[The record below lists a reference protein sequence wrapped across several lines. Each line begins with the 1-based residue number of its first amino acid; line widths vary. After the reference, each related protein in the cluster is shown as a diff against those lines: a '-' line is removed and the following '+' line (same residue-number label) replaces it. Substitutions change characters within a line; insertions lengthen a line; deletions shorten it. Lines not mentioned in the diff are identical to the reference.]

1 MASEP
6 PDSDPSIGSVNGGGV
21 NADVGANPSDE
32 DVVRTLVEIEKSSTP
47 KDELVATSPISEQ
60 GSPSLARNPNAGIRA
75 LVGLV
80 ILLSFAAMLVVK
92 RALSPSTS
100 STSSKFSTS
109 SRTRTASGARSRS
122 YDRAMQA
129 QAQVQAEDL
138 LQRLASGDSAAAEEV
153 SAQASTWIGKVT
165 RTGRTDHLITTAINS
180 HDMHSRQAALDAELA
195 LDGIPQNEEGLTL
208 LTNAVGNPSSR
219 AWALWLLGAIGNR
232 GVDAPHTAKIVGA
245 YLADPDVN
253 VRASAVNGL
262 SLIATDETVPMLLD
276 RFRNDPSPVVQE
288 RAACGLAESGMYT
301 KAQRMVAAESLINW
315 LDDPLLAGQQRNW
328 DIQALGDISGQH
340 FGADT
345 AAGEAGTRAIARNA
359 QQGSSSLY
367 FCFSV
372 VETVPCD

>member
-1 MASEP
+1 MASVP
-6 PDSDPSIGSVNGGGV
+6 PDGDPSIRSVNGDGV

-47 KDELVATSPISEQ
+47 KDELVATPPISEQ
-60 GSPSLARNPNAGIRA
+60 GSPSLVRNPNAGTRA

-80 ILLSFAAMLVVK
+80 VLLSFAASVVVK
-92 RALSPSTS
+92 RALLPSVS

-109 SRTRTASGARSRS
+109 SKTKAASGVRPRS

-129 QAQVQAEDL
+129 QAEDL

-153 SAQASTWIGKVT
+153 SAQASTWIGKAT
-165 RTGRTDHLITTAINS
+165 RTGRTDQLITTAINS
-180 HDMHSRQAALDAELA
+180 HDMHSRQAALEAELA

-208 LTNAVGNPSSR
+208 LTNAVGNPSGR

-232 GVDAPHTAKIVGA
+232 GVDTPHTAKIVGA
-245 YLADPDVN
+245 YLSDPDVN

-288 RAACGLAESGMYT
+288 RAACGLAESGMFT

-315 LDDPLLAGQQRNW
+315 LDDPLLTGQQRNW

-345 AAGEAGTRAIARNA
+345 AAWRSWFESNR
-359 QQGSSSLY
+359 
-367 FCFSV
+367 
-372 VETVPCD
+372 

>member
-1 MASEP
+1 MASVP
-6 PDSDPSIGSVNGGGV
+6 PDGDPSIRSVNGGGL

-47 KDELVATSPISEQ
+47 KDELVASPPISDQ
-60 GSPSLARNPNAGIRA
+60 GSPSLVRNPNAGIRA

-80 ILLSFAAMLVVK
+80 ILLAFAATLVVK
-92 RALSPSTS
+92 RALLPSTSSS

-109 SRTRTASGARSRS
+109 TRSKAPSGVRPRS

-129 QAQVQAEDL
+129 QAQAQAEDL
-138 LQRLASGDSAAAEEV
+138 LQRLASGDGAAAGEV
-153 SAQASTWIGKVT
+153 SAQASTWVGKAT
-165 RTGRTDHLITTAINS
+165 RTGRTDQLITTAINL
-180 HDMHSRQAALDAELA
+180 HDIPSRQAALDAELA
-195 LDGIPQNEEGLTL
+195 LDGIPQNEEGLKL

-232 GVDAPHTAKIVGA
+232 GVDTPHTAKIVGA
-245 YLADPDVN
+245 YLSDPDVN

-315 LDDPLLAGQQRNW
+315 LDDLLLAGQQRNW
-328 DIQALGDISGQH
+328 DLQALGDISGQH

-345 AAGEAGTRAIARNA
+345 AAWRSWYESNH
-359 QQGSSSLY
+359 
-367 FCFSV
+367 
-372 VETVPCD
+372 

>member
-1 MASEP
+1 MASVP
-6 PDSDPSIGSVNGGGV
+6 PDGDPSIRSVNGGGV

-47 KDELVATSPISEQ
+47 KDELVATSPISDH
-60 GSPSLARNPNAGIRA
+60 GSPPLVRNPNAGNKA

-80 ILLSFAAMLVVK
+80 LLLSFAATLVVK

-109 SRTRTASGARSRS
+109 SKTKTASGVRPRS

-129 QAQVQAEDL
+129 QAEDL
-138 LQRLASGDSAAAEEV
+138 LQRLASGDSAAAEEA
-153 SAQASTWIGKVT
+153 SAQASTWIGKAS
-165 RTGRTDHLITTAINS
+165 RTGRTDQLITTAINL

-195 LDGIPQNEEGLTL
+195 LDGIPQNEEGLKL

-232 GVDAPHTAKIVGA
+232 GVDTPHTAKIVGT
-245 YLADPDVN
+245 YLSDPDVN

-301 KAQRMVAAESLINW
+301 KAQRTLAAESLIHW
-315 LDDPLLAGQQRNW
+315 LDDSLLTSQQRNW

-345 AAGEAGTRAIARNA
+345 AAWRSWYESNR
-359 QQGSSSLY
+359 
-367 FCFSV
+367 
-372 VETVPCD
+372 

>member
-1 MASEP
+1 MASVP
-6 PDSDPSIGSVNGGGV
+6 PDSDPSIGSVNDSSV
-21 NADVGANPSDE
+21 NADARANPSDE

-47 KDELVATSPISEQ
+47 TLKDELVATPPISEQ
-60 GSPSLARNPNAGIRA
+60 GSPSPVRNPSAGVRA

-92 RALSPSTS
+92 RALLSSAP

-109 SRTRTASGARSRS
+109 SRTKTASSVRPRS

-129 QAQVQAEDL
+129 QAQTQAEEL
-138 LQRLASGDSAAAEEV
+138 LQRLASGDSAAADAV
-153 SAQASTWIGKVT
+153 SAQASAWTGKAT
-165 RTGRTDHLITTAINS
+165 RTGKTDQLITSAINS
-180 HDMHSRQAALDAELA
+180 HDIPSRQAALDAELA
-195 LDGIPQNEEGLTL
+195 LDGIPENEEGLKL

-232 GVDAPHTAKIVGA
+232 GVNTPHTAKIVGA
-245 YLADPDVN
+245 YLSDPDVN

-345 AAGEAGTRAIARNA
+345 AAWRSWYESNR
-359 QQGSSSLY
+359 
-367 FCFSV
+367 
-372 VETVPCD
+372 

>member
-6 PDSDPSIGSVNGGGV
+6 PGSDPSIRGV

-60 GSPSLARNPNAGIRA
+60 GSPSLVRNQNAGIRA
-75 LVGLV
+75 LVGLI
-80 ILLSFAAMLVVK
+80 ILLSFAAAFTVK
-92 RALSPSTS
+92 KALLPSISSS

-109 SRTRTASGARSRS
+109 SKTKTASGARPRS

-129 QAQVQAEDL
+129 HAEDL

-165 RTGRTDHLITTAINS
+165 RTGRTDQLITTAINL
-180 HDMHSRQAALDAELA
+180 HDIPSRQAALDAELA
-195 LDGIPQNEEGLTL
+195 LDGIPRNEEGLKL
-208 LTNAVGNPSSR
+208 LTNAVGDPSSR

-232 GVDAPHTAKIVGA
+232 GVDTPHTAKIVGT
-245 YLADPDVN
+245 YLSDPDVN

-315 LDDPLLAGQQRNW
+315 LDDSLLTGQQRNW
-328 DIQALGDISGQH
+328 DIQALDDISGQH

-345 AAGEAGTRAIARNA
+345 AAWRSWYASNR
-359 QQGSSSLY
+359 
-367 FCFSV
+367 
-372 VETVPCD
+372 

>member
-1 MASEP
+1 MASVP
-6 PDSDPSIGSVNGGGV
+6 PESDPSIRSVNGGGV

-47 KDELVATSPISEQ
+47 KDELVACAPISEQ
-60 GSPSLARNPNAGIRA
+60 GPPPLVRKPSAGIRA
-75 LVGLV
+75 LVGLIV
-80 ILLSFAAMLVVK
+80 VLSFSAAFTAK
-92 RALSPSTS
+92 RALSPSIS
-100 STSSKFSTS
+100 SSSSSSKFSTS
-109 SRTRTASGARSRS
+109 SRTKTAAAVRPRS
-122 YDRAMQA
+122 YDRAMR
-129 QAQVQAEDL
+129 AQVEDL

-153 SAQASTWIGKVT
+153 SAQANSWISKAT
-165 RTGRTDHLITTAINS
+165 RTGKTDQLITTAINS

-195 LDGIPQNEEGLTL
+195 LDGIPQNEEGLKL
-208 LTNAVGNPSSR
+208 LTSAVGDPSSR

-232 GVDAPHTAKIVGA
+232 GVDTPHTAKIVGA
-245 YLADPDVN
+245 YLSDPDVN

-345 AAGEAGTRAIARNA
+345 AAWRGWYESNR
-359 QQGSSSLY
+359 
-367 FCFSV
+367 
-372 VETVPCD
+372 